1 MGIIIP
7 IIKAILWIK
16 DNYIKRLRE
25 YHLEKAQQ
33 MVVTTCYCLI
43 KCLTHLEILSGH
55 LSVLILL
62 YLSALFAIAGNF
74 FLLETFFP
82 LVSRTPRYLPHWLFR
97 GLLFWLFLIFLI
109 LEHSRSVSLDLFSSL
124 SILIPL
130 VIPCSPVVLNNI
142 HTLTTSQF
150 LSSAQSSLLNF
161 RLS

>member
-55 LSVLILL
+55 LSILILL

-82 LVSRTPRYLPHWLFR
+82 LVSRTPRYLPHWSFR
-97 GLLFWLFLIFLI
+97 GLLFWLFLIFLDI
-109 LEHSRSVSLDLFSSL
+109 GALQECVFRSLFFIIYTHSFGD
-124 SILIPL
+124 PM
-130 VIPCSPVVLNNI
+130 
-142 HTLTTSQF
+142 
-150 LSSAQSSLLNF
+150 QSCCF
-161 RLS
+161 K